1 MTIVGNPVDYLIIFG
16 GTSVEFLSGADTDA
30 AVFKIKE
37 TLNDFWV
44 FNVRNKLWQ
53 PLYPN
58 SKDNPEPTE
67 MGQLISF
74 KPDRLA
80 MMFGGQYGETLRSDL
95 WTYNINTNLWQRS
108 YIADKS
114 HKKPN
119 FFYKCR
125 VCEFCSRCDT
135 ERLIP

>member
-1 MTIVGNPVDYLIIFG
+1 MAILGNPLDYILIFG
-16 GTSVEFLSGADTDA
+16 GTGVEYLEGEDTNN

-67 MGQLISF
+67 FGRMIPF

-80 MMFGGQYGETLRSDL
+80 MMFGG
-95 WTYNINTNLWQRS
+95 
-108 YIADKS
+108 
-114 HKKPN
+114 
-119 FFYKCR
+119 
-125 VCEFCSRCDT
+125 
-135 ERLIP
+135 